1 MNSEVPVKVEGKII
15 KRQAFS
21 ASIRRKIWNRAGGQC
36 EFIGENG
43 KRCAARSKLEF
54 DHYPTPVA
62 LGGKSD
68 DANARLA
75 CKTHNLSSAMHILG
89 RQCMQKWLPGMK

>member
-1 MNSEVPVKVEGKII
+1 VNSEVPVKVEGKII

-21 ASIRRKIWNRAGGQC
+21 APIRRKIWNRAGGQC

-43 KRCAARSKLEF
+43 KRCAARRLLEF

-62 LGGKSD
+62 LGGK
-68 DANARLA
+68 
-75 CKTHNLSSAMHILG
+75 K
-89 RQCMQKWLPGMK
+89 